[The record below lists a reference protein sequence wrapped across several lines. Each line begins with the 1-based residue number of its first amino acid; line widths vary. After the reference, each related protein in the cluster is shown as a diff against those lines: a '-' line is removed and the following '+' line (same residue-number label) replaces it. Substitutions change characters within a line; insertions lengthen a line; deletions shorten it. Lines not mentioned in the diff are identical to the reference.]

1 MSGTLSRQQRIVVNV
16 MKQYAKYSVTGMT
29 FVNAGVLC
37 YTKRIQELRDL
48 GYDIE
53 TTPSTDGCRKVYYTL
68 HGEPKIR
75 RQTFLI
81 L

>member
-1 MSGTLSRQQRIVVNV
+1 MTAKLSRQQRIVVDA
-16 MKQYAKYSVTGMT
+16 MKYNPAYSVTGLM

-53 TTPSTDGCRKVYYTL
+53 TTPSVDGDRKVFYTL
-68 HGEPKIR
+68 HGEP
-75 RQTFLI
+75 
-81 L
+81 

>member
-1 MSGTLSRQQRIVVNV
+1 
-16 MKQYAKYSVTGMT
+16 MKHNPRYSVTGLT
-29 FVNAGVLC
+29 FVHAGVLC

-53 TTPSTDGCRKVYYTL
+53 TYFDVEHKKIYYTL
-68 HGEPKIR
+68 HGEPKIC